1 VRAGH
6 EARPEPT
13 EVSRLGLHL
22 TRGRAGAGEV
32 AGARGQWLGGGPQ
45 VLEDGRGGGGAK
57 DDVDDAPG
65 GLRVSS
71 FQMRRAQAVAD
82 VMTKLLG
89 GQP

>member
-1 VRAGH
+1 
-6 EARPEPT
+6 
-13 EVSRLGLHL
+13 
-22 TRGRAGAGEV
+22 
-32 AGARGQWLGGGPQ
+32 